1 MSRTLQVLLTLLIA
15 TAFSSCRLKEASD
28 SITEVSAD
36 IPLSE
41 FVIGSWSTEHVYMP
55 NGEEENY
62 LGFDVTFRDQDT
74 VEVVVKENGD
84 PMDITIS
91 QYSYVDS
98 DTIYIDNKRL
108 HGGEIWHLERDA
120 QKLIVRITV
129 DEDKE
134 GPTLIFTR
142 SS

>member
-15 TAFSSCRLKEASD
+15 TTFSSCRLKEASG
-28 SITEVSAD
+28 SITEVPAD

-62 LGFDVTFRDQDT
+62 FGFDVTFRDQDT

-98 DTIYIDNKRL
+98 DTIFIDNKRL
-108 HGGEIWHLERDA
+108 RGGEIWHLERDA
-120 QKLIVRITV
+120 QKLIVRITA

-134 GPTLIFTR
+134 GPTLIFIR
-142 SS
+142 K